1 MEILYGDT
9 VWCSFNGTADRCPGC
24 GESQW
29 GMPSFNAQIMIDAHK
44 NNAVSAVMAA
54 VPSSPLHSQK
64 VDVMHVMTWEC
75 GISHFGYGDSNW
87 LMQKKLIEMHD
98 WDTVRQI
105 LQSP

>member
-1 MEILYGDT
+1 VYVFVSPLLHGDTTMEILYGDT

-64 VDVMHVMTWEC
+64 VDVMHVMT
-75 GISHFGYGDSNW
+75 
-87 LMQKKLIEMHD
+87 
-98 WDTVRQI
+98 
-105 LQSP
+105 